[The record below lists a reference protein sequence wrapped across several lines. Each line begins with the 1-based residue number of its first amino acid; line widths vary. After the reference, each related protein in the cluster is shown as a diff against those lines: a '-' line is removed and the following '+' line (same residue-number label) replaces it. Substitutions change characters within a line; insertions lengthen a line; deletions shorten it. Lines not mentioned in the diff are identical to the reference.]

1 MKKRVIFLPADFA
14 GCGQFRMIQPA
25 KDLKQMNTEDL
36 EFELVHDKVSNNTNF
51 GTLVS
56 LLKDYDAV
64 VFQRVASP
72 KILGIMKEVKK
83 MGKKVYMDIDDA
95 LLHVSKSNPAY
106 RVWNPKSDA
115 WTTLK
120 EALKLCDKIFFS
132 TPQLSEVYAI
142 GNCAVF
148 FNGLNLQDPIYLPE
162 RNRYNDM
169 PRNRKIIGWAG
180 SSSHL
185 ESLREITKPI
195 KKLISQRDDVSFAL
209 CSNPEFL
216 QLFDIPKDRKLYV
229 QHKPFEEWPPVMS
242 MFDVSLAPIV
252 TGIFNSCK
260 SELKVLEAGVWGVP
274 SVCTMEAPYKRFHE
288 LSGGG
293 NALVYRNDVNEWVRK
308 ISAALDDSEKRE
320 EMVLKTKNT
329 IESVYNLREINKKRV
344 NFFREELF

>member
-162 RNRYNDM
+162 
-169 PRNRKIIGWAG
+169 
-180 SSSHL
+180 
-185 ESLREITKPI
+185 
-195 KKLISQRDDVSFAL
+195 
-209 CSNPEFL
+209 FL